1 VTAFPGT
8 SYFDSAESSA
18 INRGGPVDTAVMG
31 GLQVDEAGNLANWA
45 VPGEPLLGVGSAMD
59 LASGAKKLII
69 TMIHTE
75 KDGTPKIVP
84 ACDLPLT
91 TKGAV
96 DVLITD
102 LAVFR
107 YIDGKLTLTE
117 LLPGAT
123 LEEVREKTAAK
134 FEEKL
139 EA

>member
-1 VTAFPGT
+1 M
-8 SYFDSAESSA
+8 
-18 INRGGPVDTAVMG
+18 NRGGPVDTAVMG

-45 VPGEPLLGVGSAMD
+45 VPGEPLLSVGSAMD
-59 LASGAKKLII
+59 LASGAKRLII
-69 TMIHTE
+69 TMMHTE

-84 ACDLPLT
+84 ARNLPLT

-102 LAVFR
+102 LAVLR

-123 LEEVREKTAAK
+123 LEEVRAKTAAK
-134 FEEKL
+134 FGEKL